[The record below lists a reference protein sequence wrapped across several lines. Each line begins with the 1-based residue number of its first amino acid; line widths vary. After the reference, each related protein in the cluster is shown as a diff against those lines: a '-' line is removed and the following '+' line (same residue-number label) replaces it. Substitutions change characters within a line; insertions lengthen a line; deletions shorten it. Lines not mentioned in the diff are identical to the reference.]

1 MYSIRLQK
9 LFMVPLVR
17 NNGMSRGLIQGNLN
31 PANYSGTGNPEP
43 SLVKIITVTRK
54 VQRLEGE

>member
-1 MYSIRLQK
+1 
-9 LFMVPLVR
+9 MVPLIG
-17 NNGMSRGLIQGNLN
+17 NNGMSRGLIQGNLHFFILKE
-31 PANYSGTGNPEP
+31 TGNPEP